1 MKISISQAKA
11 NFSQII
17 RKAESGE
24 SVTITRH
31 GESVVTLRAVQQSL
45 NLPKI
50 GSMKGKIKISEEFEE
65 LPPEF
70 MSAFL
75 SDKKS
80 N

>member
-1 MKISISQAKA
+1 MNISISQAKA

-31 GESVVTLRAVQQSL
+31 GEPVVTLRAVQQSL

-50 GSMKGKIKISEEFEE
+50 GSMKGKIKIADDFDE

-70 MSAFL
+70 MAAFQ
-75 SDKKS
+75 SEQKS
-80 N
+80 K

>member
-1 MKISISQAKA
+1 M
-11 NFSQII
+11 
-17 RKAESGE
+17 
-24 SVTITRH
+24 TITRH
-31 GESVVTLRAVQQSL
+31 GEPVVTLHAVQQSL

-50 GSMKGKIKISEEFEE
+50 GSMKEKIEISEDFEE

-75 SDKKS
+75 SEKKS